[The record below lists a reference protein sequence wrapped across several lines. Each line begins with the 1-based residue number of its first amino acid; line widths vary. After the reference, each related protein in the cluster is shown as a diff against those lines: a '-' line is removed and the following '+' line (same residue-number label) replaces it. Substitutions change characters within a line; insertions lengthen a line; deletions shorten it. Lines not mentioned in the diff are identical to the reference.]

1 MSARDDM
8 AGVADVEVI
17 GATDFGQ
24 AGAPRSESPGEPVT
38 PDLASLLEQVDWRV
52 AQHTNRLLG
61 RFAPHACAIGMDEVD
76 FRWDIGAP
84 GGWRPAVTLRARLGN
99 TRFQVHLESVE
110 LVFGDALP
118 PLDTLPDITLRVL
131 AAQACEQA
139 IEAIERMSG
148 ETLLIEVV
156 DVPPTQGAGVEGL
169 AFTLED
175 PLSGRRM
182 RGCMSGDAI
191 ELAAQMCAY
200 WPRAEPALERLPVRC
215 RFVIGHARLTCGEL
229 KGITDGDLLLIKRA
243 VESADG
249 LGVAVAMAGS
259 SRIWMRA
266 QANGDGVQIMD
277 DAGFE
282 DEFADPIGLSP
293 FADAGPE
300 HALHA
305 DGDDR
310 SAAAAANGSPHPDA
324 GLFGE
329 LELGLSFELGEQTLT
344 LGELEAIGPGYVFRL
359 AQPVADTQIGIRVN
373 GRVVGNGQLVSL
385 GDVLGVRVTRLLQA

>member
-8 AGVADVEVI
+8 AGIADVEVI
-17 GATDFGQ
+17 GATDFEQ
-24 AGAPRSESPGEPVT
+24 AGAPGGESPGEPVT
-38 PDLASLLEQVDWRV
+38 PDLAGLLDQVDWRV

-61 RFAPHACAIGMDEVD
+61 RFAPRACAIGMAEVD

-84 GGWRPAVTLRARLGN
+84 TGWRPAVTLRARLGN
-99 TRFQVHLESVE
+99 TRFQVHLESVK

-118 PLDTLPDITLRVL
+118 PLDTLPDIALRVL

-139 IEAIERMSG
+139 VEAIERMSG
-148 ETLLIEVV
+148 ETLLIEAV
-156 DVPPTQGAGVEGL
+156 DVLPSQGAGAEGF

-175 PLSGRRM
+175 PVSGRRM
-182 RGCMSGDAI
+182 RGCVSGHAI

-215 RFVIGHARLTCGEL
+215 RFVIGHARLTCAEL
-229 KGITDGDLLLIKRA
+229 KGTSEGDLLLIKRA

-259 SRIWMRA
+259 SRIRMRA

-293 FADAGPE
+293 LTDAGPE

-305 DGDDR
+305 RGE
-310 SAAAAANGSPHPDA
+310 AGEAVAANGSPHPDA
-324 GLFGE
+324 NPFGE

-344 LGELEAIGPGYVFRL
+344 LGELGAIGPGYVFRL